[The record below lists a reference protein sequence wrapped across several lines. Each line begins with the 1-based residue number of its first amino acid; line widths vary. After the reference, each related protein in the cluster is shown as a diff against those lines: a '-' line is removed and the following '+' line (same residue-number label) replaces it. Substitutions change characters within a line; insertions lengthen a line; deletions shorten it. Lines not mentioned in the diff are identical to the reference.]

1 MNAVPYAPAMIRL
14 LPALLMAWFLI
25 SCTTSLQQE
34 DTTPTDAD
42 ALAET
47 SSEAVSL
54 IDNWLWTQVSGD
66 DDPFDYTR
74 TAETTVCPEAE
85 LNVEQL
91 PDGDWFDVI
100 TKNCAYVTVT
110 QPLLA
115 DIPAGGT
122 LKIRI
127 WHFAITMGDGPFTL
141 AIQIGKESKPLWT
154 TTKPFPSDSGLIF
167 DEFTTVS
174 EYSKGDSIYYH
185 ISNHGDNSW
194 GLIEFSY
201 NP

>member
-1 MNAVPYAPAMIRL
+1 MIRAVPAILVTWL
-14 LPALLMAWFLI
+14 LV
-25 SCTTSLQQE
+25 SCTAPLPQE
-34 DTTPTDAD
+34 DTTSAD
-42 ALAET
+42 GD
-47 SSEAVSL
+47 SSEETRSEPVSL
-54 IDNWLWTQVSGD
+54 IDNWLWIQVSGD
-66 DDPFDYTR
+66 NDPFDHTR
-74 TAETTVCPEAE
+74 RAETTVCPEAE

-115 DIPAGGT
+115 DIPTGGT

-127 WHFAITMGDGPFTL
+127 WHFAITMGNGPFTL
-141 AIQIGKESKPLWT
+141 AIQIGKESEPLWT
-154 TTKPFPSDSGLIF
+154 ITKPFPSDSGLIF
-167 DEFTTVS
+167 DEFTTQND
-174 EYSKGDSIYYH
+174 YTKGTPIYYH
-185 ISNHGDNSW
+185 ISNHGNNSW